1 MAPAKLQNSYTLFGS
16 APWGFRLSGGREFN
30 QALVICRV
38 TPGSVASRCGLESG
52 DVMISVEGQ
61 FCQDM
66 TQEVCENLVKNARGS
81 LNLVVEKPA
90 DPSLNVDRSVYA
102 PNNADVVGPHV
113 PSQVVD
119 VPVFDPSAMK
129 KSANKKMMLM
139 QGPGQSKVVH
149 AQYNTP
155 LDMYSNS
162 NIVDSVQAQAC
173 SMGVSMPD
181 AAQAYGGGNNINPN
195 SAVFR
200 EVHRRGNNGPKNRQ
214 SRSFNMLQNIIGEH

>member
-1 MAPAKLQNSYTLFGS
+1 MAPQKLQHTYTLFGS

-38 TPGSVASRCGLESG
+38 TPGSVASRCGLETG
-52 DVMISVEGQ
+52 DVIISVEGQ
-61 FCQDM
+61 FVSEM
-66 TQEVCENLVKNARGS
+66 SQEMCENLVKGARGS
-81 LNLVVEKPA
+81 LNIVVEKPV
-90 DPSLNVDRSVYA
+90 DPSLNVDRSVYL
-102 PNNADVVGPHV
+102 PNSADTLGPHV
-113 PSQVVD
+113 PGQVVD
-119 VPVFDPSAMK
+119 VPVFDPNAMK

-173 SMGVSMPD
+173 SMGVSIPE
-181 AAQAYGGGNNINPN
+181 ANTYQSGNNIN
-195 SAVFR
+195 SSVFR
-200 EVHRRGNNGPKNRQ
+200 EVHRQHKNPPKSRQ
-214 SRSFNMLQNIIGEH
+214 SRSFAMLQSIVGDE

>member
-1 MAPAKLQNSYTLFGS
+1 MTPAKLQNSYTLFGS

-52 DVMISVEGQ
+52 DVVISVEGQ
-61 FCQDM
+61 FCSEM

-81 LNLVVEKPA
+81 LNIVVEKPA
-90 DPSLNVDRSVYA
+90 HPSMNVDSSIYA
-102 PNNADVVGPHV
+102 PNSADAVGPHV
-113 PSQVVD
+113 PGQVVD
-119 VPVFDPSAMK
+119 VPVFDPAKMK
-129 KSANKKMMLM
+129 NQANKKMMLM

-173 SMGVSMPD
+173 SMGVSMPE
-181 AAQAYGGGNNINPN
+181 AHNAYDGQINPN

-200 EVHRRGNNGPKNRQ
+200 EVHRRAPSGPKSRQ
-214 SRSFNMLQNIIGEH
+214 SRSFNMLQNIIG